1 MKKTKALTVL
11 SVCVLL
17 ACAAVFLLT
26 AGDRPFKDLDTAEI
40 ASADVHLIPP
50 DKTVQITDTEELAE
64 YLKDIVIYREDSS
77 YTEYDGQGVTFTLT
91 MQDGTQIEAAAY
103 QPFFILNGVG
113 YRTSYEPC
121 ETLSNY
127 ANRLLNAEDAV
138 ILLKEPPTLTVV
150 SDNTACGALLGRYQ
164 WQQTDSAG
172 NTVSL
177 LSESPHPLGQKD
189 KLVRLDTSQTTA
201 LLQFPKE
208 PDAIL
213 SIRCWS
219 DEHWGDLSADSESV
233 AVYGNEIELK
243 PGGYIYEVQAQ
254 WDVVSGYGGTACY
267 SFYIKAE

>member
-1 MKKTKALTVL
+1 MKKTKALSVL

-17 ACAAVFLLT
+17 ACAAVFLFT
-26 AGDRPFKDLDTAEI
+26 AGDRPFKDLDAAEI

-91 MQDGTQIEAAAY
+91 MQDGTQIEAAPY

-113 YRTSYEPC
+113 YKTSYEPC
-121 ETLSNY
+121 EALSNY

-177 LSESPHPLGQKD
+177 LSESPHPLEQKD
-189 KLVRLDTSQTTA
+189 ELVRLDTSQTTA